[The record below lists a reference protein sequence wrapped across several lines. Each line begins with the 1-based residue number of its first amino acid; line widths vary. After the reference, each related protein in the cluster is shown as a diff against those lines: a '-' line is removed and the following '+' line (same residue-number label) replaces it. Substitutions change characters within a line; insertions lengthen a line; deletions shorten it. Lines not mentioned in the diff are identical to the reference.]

1 MKSHHQLL
9 TVRENGK
16 KDINA
21 VKNPSKHIFQ
31 NYNQQVTE
39 RNFKNYVVR
48 ILTIHL
54 SKKSIKNHKNHQKI
68 NDFHDFFR

>member
-9 TVRENGK
+9 TVRKNGK
-16 KDINA
+16 KDINV
-21 VKNPSKHIFQ
+21 VKNPSKDIFQ

-39 RNFKNYVVR
+39 KNFKNYVVR

-54 SKKSIKNHKNHQKI
+54 SKKIMKI
-68 NDFHDFFR
+68 IDFLMIFMIFY